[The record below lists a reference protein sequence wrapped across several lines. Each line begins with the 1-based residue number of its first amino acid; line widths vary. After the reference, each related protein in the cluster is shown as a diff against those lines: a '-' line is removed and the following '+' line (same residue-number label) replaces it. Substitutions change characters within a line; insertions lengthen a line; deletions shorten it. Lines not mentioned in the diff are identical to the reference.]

1 MARPKIPRQIC
12 GTPAQSCFKPNGIPM
27 SQLDTI
33 TLQADEFEALRL
45 VDYQGMQQQVAA
57 VEMGVSRQ
65 TLANLVKAARRKVS
79 DCLLHGKALVMSE
92 ASAAPEANASSPVEQ
107 RRLKD

>member
-12 GTPAQSCFKPNGIPM
+12 ATPAQSCFKPNGIPM
-27 SQLDTI
+27 SQLESV

-79 DCLLHGKALVMSE
+79 DCLLHGKALMMSE
-92 ASAAPEANASSPVEQ
+92 NPLQHEA
-107 RRLKD
+107 D